1 MGGRV
6 STKRSGTS
14 MPPSPRPA
22 GIGAIAREV
31 RSFWHFAR
39 SRPGFLGGLAVVF
52 VTLFLA
58 LGGLW
63 IAPYPPEE
71 ALSARA
77 ILPPSSSHWMG
88 TDISGMDI
96 FSRVIAA
103 PRIDLTIALVST
115 AVAFVAGVVLGVI
128 SGFFASGRGI
138 WATLS
143 SLIVR
148 GADIFQ
154 AFPLFI
160 FALALVGFRGPSVHN
175 VIVALAFLN
184 TPFFLRVTRGA
195 VLHVRERPFV
205 EAARCVG
212 GSGLRLAFV
221 HVMPNALTPALAN
234 LSPTIGFS
242 ILLTS
247 ALSFVG
253 AGVPIP
259 TPEWGSMIAIG
270 APNMMTGQWWTA
282 LFPGLALGTTILG
295 YALVGDGLRY
305 YLDPTRRR

>member
-1 MGGRV
+1 MTTAAAADLAQEPPGGVLRAV
-6 STKRSGTS
+6 
-14 MPPSPRPA
+14 
-22 GIGAIAREV
+22 ARETSNLW
-31 RSFWHFAR
+31 RFAR
-39 SRPGFLGGLAVVF
+39 SQPGFLFGLVVIGIT
-52 VTLFLA
+52 VVLA
-58 LGGLW
+58 IVGPW
-63 IAPYPPEE
+63 IAPYGPEE
-71 ALSARA
+71 ALPGRA
-77 ILPPSSSHWMG
+77 VLPPGPDHWMG
-88 TDISGMDI
+88 TDISGMDV
-96 FSRVIAA
+96 FSRVISA

-115 AVAFVAGVVLGVI
+115 AIAFTAGVVLGVV
-128 SGFFASGRGI
+128 SGFFAGAGGG
-138 WATLS
+138 WAVVS
-143 SLIVR
+143 QAVMR
-148 GADIFQ
+148 AADIVQ

-160 FALALVGFRGPSVHN
+160 FALALVGFRGPSLQN

-184 TPFFLRVTRGA
+184 IPFFLRVTRGA

-205 EAARCVG
+205 EAARCAG
-212 GSGLRLAFV
+212 GSGLRVAFV

-282 LFPGLALGTTILG
+282 LFPGLALGLTILG
-295 YALVGDGLRY
+295 YALVGDGLSY
-305 YLDPTRRR
+305 YLDPTHRK

>member
-1 MGGRV
+1 M
-6 STKRSGTS
+6 TIPT
-14 MPPSPRPA
+14 A
-22 GIGAIAREV
+22 H
-31 RSFWHFAR
+31 FWRFAR
-39 SRPGFLGGLAVVF
+39 TQPGFLFGLVVVM
-52 VTLFLA
+52 VTVFLA
-58 LGGLW
+58 LLGPW
-63 IAPYPPEE
+63 IAPYRPEE
-71 ALSARA
+71 ALPGQAV
-77 ILPPSSSHWMG
+77 LPPNVDHWMG

-103 PRIDLTIALVST
+103 PRIDLTIALIST
-115 AVAFVAGVVLGVI
+115 VVAFVGGVVLGVV
-128 SGFFASGRGI
+128 SGFFAGARGL
-138 WATLS
+138 WALVS
-143 SLIVR
+143 NAIMR

-160 FALALVGFRGPSVHN
+160 FALALVGFRGPSIQN

-184 TPFFLRVTRGA
+184 VPFFLRVTRGA

-205 EAARCVG
+205 DAARCVG
-212 GSGLRLAFV
+212 GSGLRIAFV

-282 LFPGLALGTTILG
+282 LFPGLALGVTILG
-295 YALVGDGLRY
+295 YALVGDGLRD
-305 YLDPTRRR
+305 YLDPTHRQ

>member
-1 MGGRV
+1 MTSAAATDLVDEEQGGVVRAV
-6 STKRSGTS
+6 
-14 MPPSPRPA
+14 
-22 GIGAIAREV
+22 AREANQLW
-31 RSFWHFAR
+31 RFAR
-39 SRPGFLGGLAVVF
+39 TQPGFLFGLAVIGITV
-52 VTLFLA
+52 VLA
-58 LGGLW
+58 LVGPW
-63 IAPYPPEE
+63 IAPYGPEE
-71 ALSARA
+71 ALPGRA
-77 ILPPSSSHWMG
+77 VLPPGADHWMG

-96 FSRVIAA
+96 FSRVISA
-103 PRIDLTIALVST
+103 PRIDLTIALIST
-115 AVAFVAGVVLGVI
+115 VIAFTAGVMLGVV
-128 SGFFASGRGI
+128 SGFFAGAGGA
-138 WATLS
+138 WAVVS
-143 SLIVR
+143 QAVMR
-148 GADIFQ
+148 GADIVQ

-160 FALALVGFRGPSVHN
+160 FALALVGFRGPSMQN

-184 TPFFLRVTRGA
+184 IPFFLRVTRGA

-205 EAARCVG
+205 EAARCAG
-212 GSGLRLAFV
+212 GSGLRIAFV

-282 LFPGLALGTTILG
+282 LFPGLALGLTILG
-295 YALVGDGLRY
+295 YALVGDGLSY
-305 YLDPTRRR
+305 YLDPTHRT

>member
-1 MGGRV
+1 V
-6 STKRSGTS
+6 AIQTAIEPFEEPRSGGLGA
-14 MPPSPRPA
+14 A
-22 GIGAIAREV
+22 GREARNLW
-31 RSFWHFAR
+31 RFAR
-39 SRPGFLGGLAVVF
+39 SQPSFLFGLLVIAATV
-52 VTLFLA
+52 FLA
-58 LGGLW
+58 MVGPW
-63 IAPYPPEE
+63 IAPYGPEE
-71 ALSARA
+71 TLAGRA
-77 ILPPSSSHWMG
+77 VLPPSAEHWMG

-96 FSRVIAA
+96 FSRVISA
-103 PRIDLTIALVST
+103 PRIDLTIALIST
-115 AVAFVAGVVLGVI
+115 AIAFVAGVVLGVI
-128 SGFFASGRGI
+128 SGFFAGGRGP
-138 WATLS
+138 WALLS
-143 SLIVR
+143 SAIMR

-160 FALALVGFRGPSVHN
+160 FALALVGFRGPSTQN
-175 VIVALAFLN
+175 VIMALAFLN
-184 TPFFLRVTRGA
+184 VPFFLRVTRGA

-212 GSGLRLAFV
+212 GSGLRIAFV

-282 LFPGLALGTTILG
+282 LFPGLALAVTILG

-305 YLDPTRRR
+305 YLDPTHRR

>member
-1 MGGRV
+1 LAIRAAIDPV
-6 STKRSGTS
+6 EA
-14 MPPSPRPA
+14 PPA
-22 GIGAIAREV
+22 GRLRAASRATGN
-31 RSFWHFAR
+31 FWRFAR
-39 SRPGFLGGLAVVF
+39 SRPGFLFGLLVIAVTV
-52 VTLFLA
+52 LLA
-58 LGGLW
+58 IFGPW
-63 IAPYPPEE
+63 IAPYRPEE
-71 ALSARA
+71 SLPGRA
-77 ILPPSSSHWMG
+77 VLPPSAEHWMG

-103 PRIDLTIALVST
+103 PRIDLTIALIST
-115 AVAFVAGVVLGVI
+115 AIAFVAGVALGVV
-128 SGFFASGRGI
+128 SGFFAAGRGP
-138 WATLS
+138 WGLLS
-143 SLIVR
+143 SAIMR

-160 FALALVGFRGPSVHN
+160 FALALVGFRGPSVQN
-175 VIVALAFLN
+175 VIIALAFLN
-184 TPFFLRVTRGA
+184 IPFFLRVTRGA

-205 EAARCVG
+205 EAARCAG
-212 GSGLRLAFV
+212 GSGLRIAFV
-221 HVMPNALTPALAN
+221 HVMPNAITPALAN

-282 LFPGLALGTTILG
+282 LFPGLALGVTILG

-305 YLDPTRRR
+305 YLDPTHRR

>member
-1 MGGRV
+1 VTIPATPDLLDVPRAGRLGG
-6 STKRSGTS
+6 
-14 MPPSPRPA
+14 A
-22 GIGAIAREV
+22 AREAGDLW
-31 RSFWHFAR
+31 RFAR
-39 SRPGFLGGLAVVF
+39 TQPGFLFGLVVIV
-52 VTLFLA
+52 VTVFLA
-58 LGGLW
+58 LFGPW
-63 IAPYPPEE
+63 IAPYGPEE
-71 ALSARA
+71 ALSGQAV
-77 ILPPSSSHWMG
+77 LPPNADHWMG

-103 PRIDLTIALVST
+103 PRIDLTIALIST
-115 AVAFVAGVVLGVI
+115 AVAFAAGVVLGVI
-128 SGFFASGRGI
+128 SGFFAGARGL
-138 WATLS
+138 WALLS
-143 SLIVR
+143 NAIMR

-160 FALALVGFRGPSVHN
+160 FALALVGFRGPSIQN

-184 TPFFLRVTRGA
+184 IPFFLRVTRGA

-212 GSGLRLAFV
+212 GSGLRIAFV

-282 LFPGLALGTTILG
+282 LFPGLALGVTILG

-305 YLDPTRRR
+305 YLDPTHRR

>member
-1 MGGRV
+1 MTIPATPDLLEAPRAGLLGG
-6 STKRSGTS
+6 
-14 MPPSPRPA
+14 A
-22 GIGAIAREV
+22 AREAGDLW
-31 RSFWHFAR
+31 RFAR
-39 SRPGFLGGLAVVF
+39 TQPGFLFGLVVIV
-52 VTLFLA
+52 VTVFLA
-58 LGGLW
+58 LFGPW
-63 IAPYPPEE
+63 IAPYGPEE
-71 ALSARA
+71 ALSGQAV
-77 ILPPSSSHWMG
+77 LPPNTDHWMG

-103 PRIDLTIALVST
+103 PRIDLTIALIST
-115 AVAFVAGVVLGVI
+115 AVAFAAGVVLGVI
-128 SGFFASGRGI
+128 SGFFAGARGL
-138 WATLS
+138 WALLS
-143 SLIVR
+143 NAIMR

-160 FALALVGFRGPSVHN
+160 FALALVGFRGPSTQN

-184 TPFFLRVTRGA
+184 IPFFLRVTRGA

-212 GSGLRLAFV
+212 GSGLRIAFV

-282 LFPGLALGTTILG
+282 LFPGLALAVTILG

-305 YLDPTRRR
+305 YLDPTHRR

>member
-1 MGGRV
+1 MTIPATPDLLDVPRAGLLGG
-6 STKRSGTS
+6 
-14 MPPSPRPA
+14 A
-22 GIGAIAREV
+22 AREAGDLW
-31 RSFWHFAR
+31 RFAR
-39 SRPGFLGGLAVVF
+39 TQPGFLFGLVVIV
-52 VTLFLA
+52 VTVFLA
-58 LGGLW
+58 LFGPW
-63 IAPYPPEE
+63 IAPYGPEE
-71 ALSARA
+71 ALSGQAV
-77 ILPPSSSHWMG
+77 LPPNADHWMG

-103 PRIDLTIALVST
+103 PRIDLTIALIST
-115 AVAFVAGVVLGVI
+115 AVAFAAGVVLGVI
-128 SGFFASGRGI
+128 SGFFAGARGL
-138 WATLS
+138 WALLS
-143 SLIVR
+143 NAIMR

-160 FALALVGFRGPSVHN
+160 FALALVGFRGPSIQN

-184 TPFFLRVTRGA
+184 IPFFLRVTRGA

-212 GSGLRLAFV
+212 GSGLRIAFV

-282 LFPGLALGTTILG
+282 LFPGLALGVTILG

-305 YLDPTRRR
+305 YLDPTHRR

>member
-1 MGGRV
+1 M
-6 STKRSGTS
+6 TIPT
-14 MPPSPRPA
+14 A
-22 GIGAIAREV
+22 H
-31 RSFWHFAR
+31 FWRFAR
-39 SRPGFLGGLAVVF
+39 TQPGFLFGLVVVM
-52 VTLFLA
+52 VTVFLA
-58 LGGLW
+58 LLGPW
-63 IAPYPPEE
+63 IAPYRPEE
-71 ALSARA
+71 ALPGQAV
-77 ILPPSSSHWMG
+77 LPPNVDHWMG

-103 PRIDLTIALVST
+103 PRIDLTIALIST
-115 AVAFVAGVVLGVI
+115 VVAFVGGVVLGVV
-128 SGFFASGRGI
+128 SGFFAGARGL
-138 WATLS
+138 WALVS
-143 SLIVR
+143 NAIMR

-160 FALALVGFRGPSVHN
+160 FALALVGFRGPSIQN

-184 TPFFLRVTRGA
+184 VPFFLRVTRGA

-205 EAARCVG
+205 DAARCVG
-212 GSGLRLAFV
+212 GSGLRIAFV

-282 LFPGLALGTTILG
+282 LFPGLALGVTILG
-295 YALVGDGLRY
+295 YALVGDGLRD
-305 YLDPTRRR
+305 YLDPPHRQ

>member
-1 MGGRV
+1 MIREI
-6 STKRSGTS
+6 RSL
-14 MPPSPRPA
+14 A
-22 GIGAIAREV
+22 Q
-31 RSFWHFAR
+31 FAR
-39 SRPGFLGGLAVVF
+39 SRPGFLAGLVIVF

-58 LGGLW
+58 LFGPA
-63 IAPYPPEE
+63 IAPYGPEE
-71 ALSARA
+71 VLPGRA
-77 ILPPSSSHWMG
+77 ILPPGAAHWMG
-88 TDISGMDI
+88 SDVSGMDI
-96 FSRVIAA
+96 FSRVISA
-103 PRIDLTIALVST
+103 PRIDLTIALLST
-115 AVAFVAGVVLGVI
+115 TIAFAGGVVLGVV
-128 SGFFASGRGI
+128 SGFFAGGRGM
-138 WATLS
+138 WAMVS
-143 SLIVR
+143 AGIVR
-148 GADIFQ
+148 AADVFQ

-160 FALALVGFRGPSVHN
+160 FALALVGFRGPSVQN
-175 VIVALAFLN
+175 VIIALAFLN
-184 TPFFLRVTRGA
+184 IPFFLRVTRGA

-212 GSGLRLAFV
+212 NSGLRAAFV

-282 LFPGLALGTTILG
+282 LFPGLALAITILG

-305 YLDPTRRR
+305 YLDPTQRR

>member
-1 MGGRV
+1 MTIPATPDLLDVPRAGLLGG
-6 STKRSGTS
+6 
-14 MPPSPRPA
+14 A
-22 GIGAIAREV
+22 AREAGDLW
-31 RSFWHFAR
+31 RFAR
-39 SRPGFLGGLAVVF
+39 TQPGFFFGLVVIAVTV
-52 VTLFLA
+52 FLA
-58 LGGLW
+58 LFGPW
-63 IAPYPPEE
+63 IAPYGPEE
-71 ALSARA
+71 ALSGQAV
-77 ILPPSSSHWMG
+77 LPPGADHWMG

-96 FSRVIAA
+96 FSRVLAA
-103 PRIDLTIALVST
+103 PRIDLTIALITT
-115 AVAFVAGVVLGVI
+115 AVAFAAGVVLGVI
-128 SGFFASGRGI
+128 SGFFAGARGL
-138 WATLS
+138 WALLS
-143 SLIVR
+143 NAIMR

-160 FALALVGFRGPSVHN
+160 FALALVGFRGPSTQN

-184 TPFFLRVTRGA
+184 IPFFLRVTRGA

-212 GSGLRLAFV
+212 GSGLRIAFV

-282 LFPGLALGTTILG
+282 LFPGLALGVTILG
-295 YALVGDGLRY
+295 YALVGDGLRD
-305 YLDPTRRR
+305 YLDPTHRR

>member
-1 MGGRV
+1 MTIPATPDLLEAPRAGLLGG
-6 STKRSGTS
+6 
-14 MPPSPRPA
+14 A
-22 GIGAIAREV
+22 AREAGDLW
-31 RSFWHFAR
+31 RFAR
-39 SRPGFLGGLAVVF
+39 TQPGFFFGLVVIV
-52 VTLFLA
+52 VTVFLA
-58 LGGLW
+58 LFGPW
-63 IAPYPPEE
+63 IAPYGPEE
-71 ALSARA
+71 ALSGQAV
-77 ILPPSSSHWMG
+77 LPPNADHWMG

-103 PRIDLTIALVST
+103 PRIDLTIALIST
-115 AVAFVAGVVLGVI
+115 AVAFAAGVVLGVI
-128 SGFFASGRGI
+128 SGFFAGARGL
-138 WATLS
+138 WALLS
-143 SLIVR
+143 NAIMR

-160 FALALVGFRGPSVHN
+160 FALALVGFRGPSIQN

-184 TPFFLRVTRGA
+184 IPFFLRVTRGA

-212 GSGLRLAFV
+212 GSGLRIAFV

-282 LFPGLALGTTILG
+282 LFPGFVLGVTILG

-305 YLDPTRRR
+305 YLDPTHRR